1 MVAVLIMSAKVAM
14 LGLLETKLFLN
25 RGFDVIK
32 SVHDVI
38 NKILLRNSNYV
49 VDVNMWPK
57 FGNSRVSMREVIVTS
72 VL

>member
-14 LGLLETKLFLN
+14 PGLLETKLFLN

-49 VDVNMWPK
+49 VDVNM
-57 FGNSRVSMREVIVTS
+57 
-72 VL
+72 